1 MVPIIEN
8 EEMTEMEYDSL
19 ITIPGL
25 GVKGRENLRRCGFN
39 SIDSIRQAEAE
50 DLAKVPG
57 IGNQKAVFVKEY
69 LE

>member
-1 MVPIIEN
+1 MAEI
-8 EEMTEMEYDSL
+8 EYDSL

-25 GVKGRENLRRCGFN
+25 GVKGRENLRQCGFN
-39 SIDSIRQAEAE
+39 SIESIRQADAE
-50 DLAKVPG
+50 DLANVPG